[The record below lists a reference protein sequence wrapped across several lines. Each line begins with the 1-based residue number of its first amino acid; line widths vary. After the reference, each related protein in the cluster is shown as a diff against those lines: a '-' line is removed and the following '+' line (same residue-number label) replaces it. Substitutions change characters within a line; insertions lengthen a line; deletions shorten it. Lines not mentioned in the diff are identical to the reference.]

1 MDNVTEE
8 NAIVSPA
15 VEPEVNQVEP
25 VVNQVEPEVELAVE
39 PVVEPEVE
47 LAVEPVVEPVV
58 EPEVEPAVEPVVEP
72 VVEPEVGA
80 VSVLDNVVNN
90 LNKLSLHKQKMNSI
104 IHQRKKRTFVKQYRN
119 VSFKLFNKMVL

>member
-15 VEPEVNQVEP
+15 VEPEVEPVVEP
-25 VVNQVEPEVELAVE
+25 VVESVVEPVVEPVVESVVEPEVELAVE

-58 EPEVEPAVEPVVEP
+58 EPEV
-72 VVEPEVGA
+72 GT

-119 VSFKLFNKMVL
+119 VSFKLF